1 MVRNNNIGVFME
13 DKQTEKLLASLD
25 SIAQSLRTV
34 EDTILE
40 LDLVQHQERV
50 EWYYYEFY
58 NLLKAKVEGN
68 PNRPQR
74 KNEKVKASD
83 NSPVSE

>member
-1 MVRNNNIGVFME
+1 MVRNNNIGVYM
-13 DKQTEKLLASLD
+13 DDVQIDKLLNSLD

-40 LDLVQHQERV
+40 LDSVKHQERV

-58 NLLKAKVEGN
+58 NLLKAKIEGS
-68 PNRPQR
+68 PSRPPR
-74 KNEKVKASD
+74 KNEEVEASD

>member
-1 MVRNNNIGVFME
+1 MDDVQI
-13 DKQTEKLLASLD
+13 DKLLNSLD

-40 LDLVQHQERV
+40 LDSVKHQERV

-58 NLLKAKVEGN
+58 NLLKAKIEGST
-68 PNRPQR
+68 NRPPR
-74 KNEKVKASD
+74 KNETSD
-83 NSPVSE
+83 NRPVSE

>member
-1 MVRNNNIGVFME
+1 MDDVQI
-13 DKQTEKLLASLD
+13 DKLLNSLD

-40 LDLVQHQERV
+40 LDSVKHQERV

-58 NLLKAKVEGN
+58 NLLKAKIEGS
-68 PNRPQR
+68 PNRPPR
-74 KNEKVKASD
+74 KNEEVEASD

>member
-1 MVRNNNIGVFME
+1 MDDVQI
-13 DKQTEKLLASLD
+13 DKLLNSLD

-40 LDLVQHQERV
+40 LDSVKHQERV

-58 NLLKAKVEGN
+58 NLLKAKIEGS
-68 PNRPQR
+68 PSRPPR
-74 KNEKVKASD
+74 KNEEVEASD
-83 NSPVSE
+83 NSSVSE

>member
-13 DKQTEKLLASLD
+13 DKQADRLVTALERIATSL
-25 SIAQSLRTV
+25 QTK

-40 LDLVQHQERV
+40 YDPAQPKERV

-58 NLLKAKVEGN
+58 NLLKAKIEGS
-68 PNRPQR
+68 PNRPPR
-74 KNEKVKASD
+74 KNEASD

>member
-1 MVRNNNIGVFME
+1 ME
-13 DKQTEKLLASLD
+13 DKQMDRLVTALE
-25 SIAQSLRTV
+25 SIATSLQTL

-40 LDLVQHQERV
+40 VDPVKHQERV

-58 NLLKAKVEGN
+58 NLLKAKIEGN
-68 PNRPQR
+68 PNRPPR
-74 KNEKVKASD
+74 KNEASD